1 MRDKPAEPRK
11 EGANPEQRKQSS
23 SLVSFLEL
31 RTTCVSI
38 QVDRHRNHKGCPSLS
53 SRNTTTEIGQAVVPV
68 VYSRVDWKVA
78 EALARPV
85 SRGVPLFSVLRMA
98 GQGAVLFRKPNQ
110 SGNFFI
116 FNLICCIAVLYVPLF
131 CQLAVQYAWLRDSTT
146 TAECQKEGKKRKL
159 R

>member
-23 SLVSFLEL
+23 SLVSFVEL
-31 RTTCVSI
+31 RTTCVGI

-85 SRGVPLFSVLRMA
+85 SRGVPLFPFA
-98 GQGAVLFRKPNQ
+98 
-110 SGNFFI
+110 FF
-116 FNLICCIAVLYVPLF
+116 LYR
-131 CQLAVQYAWLRDSTT
+131 AWLVRVQFSFGSRIRAATF
-146 TAECQKEGKKRKL
+146 L
-159 R
+159 SLI